1 MSLARVFPRFDNLD
15 ATVVECLRSR
25 APQWDLYRW
34 SKKGRDLCMG
44 YGMVGTICFIAAA
57 LIPAIAPVCA
67 LIGICMSFRLLN
79 RVRMA
84 ILLYEAAGIP

>member
-34 SKKGRDLCMG
+34 SKKGRDLCIR
-44 YGMVGTICFIAAA
+44 YGMVGAICFVAAA
-57 LIPAIAPVCA
+57 LIPAIAPICA
-67 LIGICMSFRLLN
+67 FIGICISFLLLD
-79 RVRMA
+79 RARMA